1 MERKR
6 MTDILMMRKEMV
18 TEIPVLDVKQ
28 SKAEEDKLFDMLINV
43 LFGAC
48 VEKKGEKGW
57 SGNDTLLHYI

>member
-1 MERKR
+1 
-6 MTDILMMRKEMV
+6 MV

-28 SKAEEDKLFDMLINV
+28 SKAEEDELFDMLINV